1 MTAKNAK
8 TAKAAKAAKAQPD
21 KDGRSAAH
29 CSELLSRANT
39 PPDLDL
45 EFARFARNFVERSG
59 DQLGGL
65 CDDRA
70 ITAELV
76 EIKQV
81 RVSEWYAA
89 TGTAHHHGFYS
100 LGQET
105 RGILVSVQ
113 IGELVAQFERL
124 LGGTGE
130 VDETCS
136 ALPASA
142 RRFAQQFEDRMGDA
156 LRQAGDR
163 REIAAIAR
171 GEEVDQVAPFAASDK
186 VWTACIEVSSIKS
199 AQPWKVRIA
208 ACHAMIA
215 ELVGTRAV
223 TPATGRTIG
232 KRGIDGSAI
241 GEVDL
246 PLRAVLVDVP
256 MSIAQLSRLRPGS
269 EIPVAVNRNVPLLIG
284 NLTLAHGCVGELDD
298 RVALELTHSYLSE

>member
-1 MTAKNAK
+1 MTAK
-8 TAKAAKAAKAQPD
+8 TASASG
-21 KDGRSAAH
+21 GRSAAH
-29 CSELLSRANT
+29 CSELLSRATT

-45 EFARFARNFVERSG
+45 EFARFARNAVERARS
-59 DQLGGL
+59 QLAAL

-70 ITAELV
+70 VMTTMV
-76 EIKQV
+76 ETEQV
-81 RVSEWYAA
+81 TVGDWYAK

-113 IGELVAQFERL
+113 IGELVAQFERI

-142 RRFAQQFEDRMGDA
+142 RRFAQQFEDRMGDV

-171 GEEVDQVAPFAASDK
+171 GEEVDQVAPFAPNEK
-186 VWTACIEVSSIKS
+186 VWTATIEVSSIKA

-232 KRGIDGSAI
+232 ARGIDGSAI
-241 GEVDL
+241 GDVDL